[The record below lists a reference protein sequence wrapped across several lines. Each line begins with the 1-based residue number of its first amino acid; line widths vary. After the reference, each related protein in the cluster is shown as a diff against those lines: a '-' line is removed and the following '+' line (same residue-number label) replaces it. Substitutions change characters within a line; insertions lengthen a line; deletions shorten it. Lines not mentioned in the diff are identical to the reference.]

1 MRTAQNLNSGILPN
15 GSRAS
20 LVRTLAA
27 ASLKWN
33 GIKTLPGMTDL
44 LKRLKDSRAECLVIS
59 DDDTACSFAQSA
71 MRLPRGMPEWLT
83 PMVAVVPGQIFAM
96 SVADVKGF
104 SLDAPLGL
112 TKVTITA

>member
-1 MRTAQNLNSGILPN
+1 
-15 GSRAS
+15 
-20 LVRTLAA
+20 
-27 ASLKWN
+27 
-33 GIKTLPGMTDL
+33 MTDL